1 MTRGEQIKQAFLTD
15 NPDFYFLRDEIWI
28 DRDTGEEYR
37 PFERYIDNGNSFTV
51 ELLVLSIDH
60 YKGFNWIAEILLA
73 LFLSV
78 TLCIDDPYMLVFMV
92 GIITS
97 MLYLPVQ
104 YGIDYI
110 KSSHIYRFLYECTDD
125 RHAFETFLQ
134 EKQEIPLINRNV
146 RKHCRFTFAYYFL
159 YVKDMITIFRK
170 SKKLDLLKLF
180 FTTKIQYVSTK
191 REEELVRSCVA
202 DAINIIQNSSINEID
217 LIKCL
222 INDGS
227 VSYKIIQ

>member
-15 NPDFYFLRDEIWI
+15 NPDFYFLRDEVWI
-28 DRDTGEEYR
+28 DRKTGEEYR
-37 PFERYIDNGNSFTV
+37 PFERYIDNGNNYTV
-51 ELLVLSIDH
+51 ELLLLSRNH
-60 YKGFNWIAEILLA
+60 LKRFNWIAEVLLA

-78 TLCIDDPYMLVFMV
+78 TLCIDDPYMLVFV
-92 GIITS
+92 AGIITS
-97 MLYLPVQ
+97 MLYLPIQ

-110 KSSHIYRFLYECTDD
+110 NSSHIYRFLYECTDE

-146 RKHCRFTFAYYFL
+146 RGDCRFTFAYYFL
-159 YVKDMITIFRK
+159 YVKDMITRFRK
-170 SKKLDLLKLF
+170 SNKLYLLKLF

-227 VSYKIIQ
+227 VNYKIIQ